1 MVRMRAATICGSNM
15 HRYRWSREALR
26 KWREQVGRE
35 LIEGHEAGGVVEKVG
50 EAVENVKVGDR
61 VSVFHIFGC
70 GHCEMCR
77 KGYPMYCVTPSAAG
91 VLNVTTDGA
100 MADYLRVPSWPCLRL
115 PGELSFIDGAVL
127 SCAGLTAYQILTKLD
142 LTARDTI
149 AVYGLGPVGEC
160 AVLIAKA
167 IGARVIG
174 VDVVPERIV
183 LAEKLGVDEPVNAA
197 QMDPVERI
205 RSVTARKRG
214 ADAAIDTTGNPE
226 ATRNAL
232 RSVKPL
238 GKVGIVGVGAGMDQ
252 PVLPAGMIMGN
263 GIWVTGTR
271 VSNINLYFDLVNFML
286 DRKLSFDRIV
296 THRFPLEKAEEAFRL
311 FDTLTTGKVAF
322 TW

>member
-1 MVRMRAATICGSNM
+1 MRAATICGSNM